1 MKKKRL
7 IGVITVKDNIA
18 VQSFGYKR
26 YLPVGKPEIL
36 AKNLDLWGA
45 DEILI
50 NDIDRSI
57 KFKEPNFSLLE
68 KISNLKLS
76 TPIIYS
82 GGIKNVDDAVNVI
95 KFGSDRIMFETV
107 FFKNS
112 QMVKKISSKIGA
124 QGLILSLPVVKVNN
138 KIFRYCYLSKKLF
151 KISNEVNKFF
161 EKKIL
166 SECLITDVINEGSVN
181 NFNFSILKK
190 IDLKIQMI
198 IFGGVGSKE
207 KIKQCLYRPNINAI
221 AIGNRLNYVENC
233 FDILRKN
240 NLKVFLR

>member
-82 GGIKNVDDAVNVI
+82 GGIKNVNDAVNVI

-138 KIFRYCYLSKKLF
+138 KILRYCYLSKKLF

-161 EKKIL
+161 EKK
-166 SECLITDVINEGSVN
+166 
-181 NFNFSILKK
+181 NFI
-190 IDLKIQMI
+190 
-198 IFGGVGSKE
+198 
-207 KIKQCLYRPNINAI
+207 
-221 AIGNRLNYVENC
+221 
-233 FDILRKN
+233 
-240 NLKVFLR
+240 